1 VEKIVLS
8 KICQIT
14 YWKEQCFGLTA
25 ETLIDKAMELDH
37 TDGAYGSNRKTQV
50 HPVPLS
56 HAQDAANPTRQ
67 GHSRR
72 VHQE

>member
-37 TDGAYGSNRKTQV
+37 TDGAYGSNRKT
-50 HPVPLS
+50 LS
-56 HAQDAANPTRQ
+56 PPCSSVSRSRCCKSNPART
-67 GHSRR
+67 
-72 VHQE
+72 